1 MIFRYNSA
9 TALSFRAELNN
20 LNQNHHLLSPLDY
33 IKYLIRSHH
42 LRNAT
47 VLLSSDQSLPQQ
59 VREYMTGDKA
69 TIIWAAR
76 TDLARA
82 HKSEALQLRFLL
94 RS

>member
-1 MIFRYNSA
+1 
-9 TALSFRAELNN
+9 
-20 LNQNHHLLSPLDY
+20 
-33 IKYLIRSHH
+33 
-42 LRNAT
+42 
-47 VLLSSDQSLPQQ
+47 VLLPSDQSLPQQ

-76 TDLARA
+76 TDLAQA